1 MTQRFF
7 SAAVARIA
15 AHVATVCFLVV
26 ALLQVLLALG
36 VLPVTMAWGG
46 TQPILTTPLRL
57 ASVVAAVLL
66 GALASAIRRRAGLVA
81 GTRPSLPVKVLAWVI
96 TLSMACNTLAN
107 VTSSSTAEAVVFG
120 PLSCALAVSC
130 LLVAASRTDATDAQ
144 VHTSS

>member
-1 MTQRFF
+1 MTQRVF

-15 AHVATVCFLVV
+15 AHVATGCFLLV

-57 ASVVAAVLL
+57 ASMVAAVIL
-66 GALASAIRRRAGLVA
+66 GALASVIRRRAGLVA
-81 GTRPSLPVKVLAWVI
+81 GTRSLMPVKVLAWVV
-96 TLSMACNTLAN
+96 TLLLACNTLAN

-130 LLVAASRTDATDAQ
+130 LLVAASRTDAPERRL
-144 VHTSS
+144 HTSS